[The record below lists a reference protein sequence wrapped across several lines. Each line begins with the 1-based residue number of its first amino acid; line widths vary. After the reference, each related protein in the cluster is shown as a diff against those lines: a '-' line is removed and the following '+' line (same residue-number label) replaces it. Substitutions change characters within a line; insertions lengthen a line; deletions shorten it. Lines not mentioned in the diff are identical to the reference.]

1 MLRLGLDPGQMS
13 AIFWGAWGGT
23 QSVRRETNPRNVAI
37 VHRDGQLSATQRVD
51 SCCKSHAAAVLQT
64 LASGEP
70 SPVRCIPA

>member
-13 AIFWGAWGGT
+13 AIFLGGGGT
-23 QSVRRETNPRNVAI
+23 QSVRRGTNPRNVGI